1 MSRIQKITRSPVS
14 PPSGLRHALGAPLR
28 LLQKA
33 FSLLSHHS
41 AWGFI
46 GTSSHW
52 GARAYQQLAQ
62 SAMTNAV
69 AYRSYRLISD
79 TMSSIRLFAA
89 TEESAEVAKI
99 ADQIETIRKNA
110 AIRRIKGIMVGRPPM
125 KDYKLLLTREEE
137 QINDLVELQKELLE
151 LPYKEKSLHGET
163 TLVKVPDHPFVEVL
177 RRPNPEE
184 PSYQNFIMRIV
195 ADLFFGGEVFFYTPG
210 SALTGPN
217 AGLPTELGIFTIR
230 PDRFT
235 WFERNSEDIIVRYH
249 WIGRDGKTKKTD
261 AARIEHIKMPDPRR
275 SVNNTVGFSTNLDAE
290 ERGFP
295 IAAAIWQEL
304 QLVEAG
310 NDWNHSV
317 FKNRGRVP
325 GFFKYL
331 GKGKFTDAQFKR
343 TKEGIQEAYAADTEA
358 SLPGLLEGDYD
369 FLENNIS
376 QRDADW
382 LRGVQQYMK
391 WICVALGIDPAL
403 VGDQSSRTLA
413 NLSIAVRSLYTL
425 TVLPLLDWIVDEWN
439 ARYMVKYGDA
449 RLFVDRE
456 GIDALQEDRTLV
468 VERAVRAAGVPI
480 ATREEARTM
489 AGLGAEAEGTFFVP
503 TTVVEEGSAHED
515 EETTSLLDLSGEE
528 IFAYVKTLIP
538 NGEV

>member
-1 MSRIQKITRSPVS
+1 MSRIQKITRAYDPAAR
-14 PPSGLRHALGAPLR
+14 PSRWSLIMDALVRPI
-28 LLQKA
+28 QKA
-33 FSLLSHHS
+33 FSLLSRHS

-89 TEESAEVAKI
+89 TEESAEVAKR
-99 ADQIETIRKNA
+99 Q
-110 AIRRIKGIMVGRPPM
+110 
-125 KDYKLLLTREEE
+125 
-137 QINDLVELQKELLE
+137 
-151 LPYKEKSLHGET
+151 KSLHGET

-177 RRPNPEE
+177 RRPNKEE

-235 WFERNSEDIIVRYH
+235 RFERNSEGIIVRYH
-249 WIGRDGKTKKTD
+249 WNGPDGKTRKTD

-403 VGDQSSRTLA
+403 VGDQGSRTLA

-439 ARYMVKYGDA
+439 ARYMVKYDGDA

-489 AGLGAEAEGTFFVP
+489 AGLDAEAEGTFFVP
-503 TTVVEEGSAHED
+503 TSVVEEGSAHED
-515 EETTSLLDLSGEE
+515 EETTSLLDLSGDE
-528 IFAYVKTLIP
+528 IFAYVKTLMK
-538 NGEV
+538 NGEETP

>member
-1 MSRIQKITRSPVS
+1 MSRIQKITRSPTLA
-14 PPSGLRHALGAPLR
+14 PSGLRHALGAPLR

-52 GARAYQQLAQ
+52 GARAYGQLAQ
-62 SAMTNAV
+62 AGMTNAV

-89 TEESAEVAKI
+89 TEESAEVAK
-99 ADQIETIRKNA
+99 R
-110 AIRRIKGIMVGRPPM
+110 
-125 KDYKLLLTREEE
+125 
-137 QINDLVELQKELLE
+137 
-151 LPYKEKSLHGET
+151 EKSLHGEM

-177 RRPNPEE
+177 RRPNKEE
-184 PSYQNFIMRIV
+184 PSYQSFIMRIV

-235 WFERNSEDIIVRYH
+235 RFERNTEGIIVRYH
-249 WIGRDGKTKKTD
+249 WIGLDGKTRKTD

-343 TKEGIQEAYAADTEA
+343 TKESVQEAFQADTEA
-358 SLPGLLEGDYD
+358 SKPGMLEGDWD
-369 FLENNIS
+369 FMENNIS

-391 WICVALGIDPAL
+391 WICVALGVDPAL
-403 VGDQSSRTLA
+403 VGDQGSRTLA

-468 VERAVRAAGVPI
+468 VERAVKAAGVPV

-489 AGLGAEAEGTFFVP
+489 AGLGTEAEGTFFVP
-503 TTVVEEGSAHED
+503 TSVVEEGSAHLD
-515 EETTSLLDLSGEE
+515 ENNETKRKNLVDMDPEE
-528 IFAYVKTLIP
+528 LFQHVLTLIP
-538 NGEV
+538 NGEETP